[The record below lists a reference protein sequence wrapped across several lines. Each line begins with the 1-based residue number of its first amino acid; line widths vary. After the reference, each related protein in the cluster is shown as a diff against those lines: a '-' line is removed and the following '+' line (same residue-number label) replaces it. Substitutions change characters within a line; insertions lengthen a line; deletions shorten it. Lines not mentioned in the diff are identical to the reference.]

1 MKKIEIPSKQ
11 IRLNV
16 ESLERISLSGGEPL
30 LFPYISKIT
39 EICSSYADRVT
50 IVTNGSLPNVIDKIC
65 RYVDEIHFSVDTI
78 DYEKY
83 KRIKGLE
90 ITNVM
95 ESIMIA
101 KDENKKI
108 RINVVVNDELLSL
121 NDIEA
126 LHGFCLEHGLTLSL
140 IKPF

>member
-1 MKKIEIPSKQ
+1 
-11 IRLNV
+11 
-16 ESLERISLSGGEPL
+16 
-30 LFPYISKIT
+30 
-39 EICSSYADRVT
+39 
-50 IVTNGSLPNVIDKIC
+50 
-65 RYVDEIHFSVDTI
+65 
-78 DYEKY
+78 
-83 KRIKGLE
+83 
-90 ITNVM
+90 M

-108 RINVVVNDELLSL
+108 RINVLLSL